1 MSYFRITINVR
12 RGVMVRFT
20 GMFADGREAR
30 AQVLADYPSAR
41 TVTVM
46 LIKGVVANA

>member
-12 RGVMVRFT
+12 PGVMVRFT

-30 AQVLADYPSAR
+30 AQSLADYPSAR